1 MSTYEDNRDNRNPGK
16 GGSDQGDDSRM
27 AEPSGNNETTAGE
40 ANSDVAIPAEASANE
55 ASTEEISPDLEE
67 AYRLFGPPCD
77 NGEGNPEKT
86 GAEKDSAEE
95 TSPDMGGSDQDSP
108 DEANTGGG
116 AASPPLEQPS
126 NKPEQGTTPDKILDP
141 ETVEPARPLLSRADE
156 NHPRIISPALEPL
169 SDQPKFGTKEFPFP
183 AKNKN
188 ALKHASEALGIT
200 FRFNKRVKRIEWG
213 SKHVTGPWRPLNDRE
228 AAAIRD
234 QIADNFYVK
243 ISQRPSYSRLNFGR
257 EKWQDS
263 LNALVYEYEV
273 DPFLEWLRTLPKWD
287 SVPRIDDIL
296 PRLFGADHNDLSKWA
311 SRYVFLGAVQ
321 RTLHPGCKLDEI
333 PVLIGEQGIGKS
345 PYLREALPPELP
357 ELFSDALR
365 FDGFAEAQV
374 QAVLGR
380 LIVEIPEMAG
390 RRRAEIERIKAFITR
405 QDDGSTRLP
414 YARNTEPLPRRFIIV
429 GTTDKPND
437 LPNDPSG
444 NRRFVPIELKHGANV
459 EAFFA
464 DGTREMIWAEAFQLA
479 SGKGGEPPE
488 RANLPRELMAMQ
500 RKQAE
505 LHRDRDDMLEDA
517 VANLAKVPMTM
528 GEIRE
533 KLGEGFNNYSEQR
546 IGAALRNCDWK
557 RRQRRDAGERRVL
570 WEPPAT

>member
-1 MSTYEDNRDNRNPGK
+1 MSTYEDNWDNRNLGK
-16 GGSDQGDDSRM
+16 GGSAQDDDSRLV
-27 AEPSGNNETTAGE
+27 EPTNNNETTAGG
-40 ANSDVAIPAEASANE
+40 ANSDAAIPAEASADE
-55 ASTEEISPDLEE
+55 ASTEEISPDLKE
-67 AYRLFGPPCD
+67 AYRLFGPPSD
-77 NGEGNPEKT
+77 NEEDNPEKA

-108 DEANTGGG
+108 DEANSGGD

-126 NKPEQGTTPDKILDP
+126 NKPEQAITPGKILDP
-141 ETVEPARPLLSRADE
+141 ETVKPARLVSHADE
-156 NHPRIISPALEPL
+156 NHPRIISQAREPL
-169 SDQPKFGTKEFPFP
+169 SDQPKFGTKDFPFP

-200 FRFNKRVKRIEWG
+200 FRYNTRAKKIEWR
-213 SKHVTGPWRPLNDRE
+213 SKLVPGPWRPLNDRE
-228 AAAIRD
+228 AAVLKDR
-234 QIADNFYVK
+234 IADNFYVK
-243 ISQRPSYSRLNFGR
+243 ISQRPGYSRLNFGQ
-257 EKWQDS
+257 EKWKDS

-273 DPFLEWLRTLPKWD
+273 DPVLEWLRTLPKWD
-287 SVPRIDDIL
+287 GVPRIDDIL
-296 PRLFGADHNDLSKWA
+296 SRLFGADHNDLSIWA

-333 PVLIGEQGIGKS
+333 PVLIGKQGIGKS
-345 PYLREALPPELP
+345 AFLREALPSEMP
-357 ELFSDALR
+357 ELFSDGLR
-365 FDGFAEAQV
+365 FDDRPEAQV

-380 LIVEIPEMAG
+380 LIVEAPEMTG

-414 YARNTEPLPRRFIIV
+414 YAHHTELLLRRFIIV

-464 DGTREMIWAEAFQLA
+464 DGTREMIWAEAFHLA

-546 IGAALRNCDWK
+546 IGAALRNCDWERK
-557 RRQRRDAGERRVL
+557 QRRGAGGRRVV
-570 WEPPAT
+570 WEPPE

>member
-16 GGSDQGDDSRM
+16 GGSDQDDDSRL
-27 AEPSGNNETTAGE
+27 AEPSDNDETTAGE
-40 ANSDVAIPAEASANE
+40 ANSDVAIPAEASADE

-67 AYRLFGPPCD
+67 ANRLFGPPSD
-77 NGEGNPEKT
+77 NEEDNPDKA

-108 DEANTGGG
+108 DEANTGGD
-116 AASPPLEQPS
+116 AAPPPLEQPS
-126 NKPEQGTTPDKILDP
+126 NKPEQAITPGKILDP
-141 ETVEPARPLLSRADE
+141 ETVEPARLVSHADE

-169 SDQPKFGTKEFPFP
+169 SDQPKFGTKDFPFP

-200 FRFNKRVKRIEWG
+200 FRYNTRAKKIELK
-213 SKHVTGPWRPLNDRE
+213 SKHLAGPWRPLNDRE
-228 AAAIRD
+228 AAALKDR
-234 QIADNFYVK
+234 IADTFYVK
-243 ISQRPSYSRLNFGR
+243 ISQRPGYSRLNFGK

-273 DPFLEWLRTLPKWD
+273 DPVLEWLRTLPKWD
-287 SVPRIDDIL
+287 GEPRIDDIL
-296 PRLFGADHNDLSKWA
+296 SRLFGADDNPLSVWA

-345 PYLREALPPELP
+345 AFLREALPPELP
-357 ELFSDALR
+357 ELFSDGLC
-365 FDGFAEAQV
+365 FDDRPEAQV

-380 LIVEIPEMAG
+380 LIVEVSEMAG
-390 RRRAEIERIKAFITR
+390 RRRANNERIKAFITR

-414 YARNTEPLPRRFIIV
+414 YAHHTELLLRRFILV
-429 GTTDKPND
+429 GTTNTPND

-464 DGTREMIWAEAFQLA
+464 DGTREMLWAEAYQLA
-479 SGKGGEPPE
+479 NGIGGEPPE

-528 GEIRE
+528 GEIKE
-533 KLGEGFNNYSEQR
+533 KLGEGFNHYSEQR

-557 RRQRRDAGERRVL
+557 RRQRRRAGGERRVL
-570 WEPPAT
+570 WEPPE